1 VWSTSASLVV
11 GAMANVRALV
21 MMLAGR
27 ALCVADGEYDWM
39 CWWLCSSSDGGK
51 KAVQQ

>member
-1 VWSTSASLVV
+1 
-11 GAMANVRALV
+11 VRALV